1 MTFHIEPQDITIFS
15 AIKALL
21 TTIKPLLTIIT
32 SPLFMNSPTF
42 ACLPLR
48 LAGIYT
54 FQWQA
59 VLHICRRSTVLTLLT
74 EAYCLM
80 DPAGYRAYGKRQ
92 QGSLATD
99 TERSYRLSHM
109 SRLSVLRRIIGV
121 HKDLVMSAR

>member
-15 AIKALL
+15 AMKALL
-21 TTIKPLLTIIT
+21 KTVKPLLTIIT

-74 EAYCLM
+74 EASCLR
-80 DPAGYRAYGKRQ
+80 DPERYRAYEKRQ

-99 TERSYRLSHM
+99 TERSYRLGHV
-109 SRLSVLRRIIGV
+109 SRPSVLRRIIDV